1 MAYYQPS
8 EDSPSPPETVYI
20 EGAGKPLKL
29 PSLDFDGEVDV
40 VVIGGGFVGCSAA
53 LHIAEAGQK
62 VVVLEGNKIGWGSAG
77 RNAGHVTAHAT
88 KLEPEAVIATYGKKY
103 GERLN
108 EVGAKAPEF
117 VLNLSEEHGLDL
129 SSVKGGIVSA
139 AHSSAALERL
149 RMRCQFWKDY
159 GAPVDILD
167 AAETADILGSDTYV
181 GSYIDRRGI
190 AINPLAF
197 IRGLARAAIGKGAVL
212 CEHTK
217 VTSFSQDGNKWC
229 VSAEGH
235 TVSADHVLLCT
246 NAYTDDIWPGLKRT
260 IIPVRGYQ
268 IWSKP
273 LPEEVRGQIL
283 RGVSAALET
292 RRMPTGL
299 RLHGDGR
306 LQFSGGAGLGPELAP
321 NFPERVAAIERI
333 FPAVGKVEVEGW
345 WSGWVT
351 RGIAD
356 GWRLHRLAPG
366 LLTAIGCN
374 GRGVAMG
381 PIMGRELAKLICG
394 TAEDDLIIPISRP
407 TEITGYVFYKPVAAI
422 TMQYMKWRDRIE
434 VGV

>member
-1 MAYYQPS
+1 
-8 EDSPSPPETVYI
+8 
-20 EGAGKPLKL
+20 
-29 PSLDFDGEVDV
+29 
-40 VVIGGGFVGCSAA
+40 
-53 LHIAEAGQK
+53 
-62 VVVLEGNKIGWGSAG
+62 
-77 RNAGHVTAHAT
+77 
-88 KLEPEAVIATYGKKY
+88 
-103 GERLN
+103 
-108 EVGAKAPEF
+108 
-117 VLNLSEEHGLDL
+117 
-129 SSVKGGIVSA
+129 
-139 AHSSAALERL
+139 
-149 RMRCQFWKDY
+149 
-159 GAPVDILD
+159 
-167 AAETADILGSDTYV
+167 
-181 GSYIDRRGI
+181 
-190 AINPLAF
+190 
-197 IRGLARAAIGKGAVL
+197 
-212 CEHTK
+212 
-217 VTSFSQDGNKWC
+217 
-229 VSAEGH
+229 
-235 TVSADHVLLCT
+235 
-246 NAYTDDIWPGLKRT
+246 
-260 IIPVRGYQ
+260 
-268 IWSKP
+268 
-273 LPEEVRGQIL
+273 
-283 RGVSAALET
+283 
-292 RRMPTGL
+292 MPTGL